1 MVQGLDEVGPKK
13 FFLGSVKRVLH
24 VMSSHMFAPQW
35 PQFDGTS
42 SFPKSPLRAKAR
54 SSAKSVA
61 PGWLDRPLVTQSSER
76 AFRTSSKRHAS
87 SLQNEQRVFQ
97 TPEKKGQRCKEKKRK
112 GTERKGQKRREENK
126 KQRRKELYNQKITRK
141 QTKEKQ

>member
-1 MVQGLDEVGPKK
+1 MVQGLDEVGPKN

-61 PGWLDRPLVTQSSER
+61 PGWLDRPLVTQCKQKANVAKEPKK
-76 AFRTSSKRHAS
+76 SK
-87 SLQNEQRVFQ
+87 
-97 TPEKKGQRCKEKKRK
+97 
-112 GTERKGQKRREENK
+112 QKLSK
-126 KQRRKELYNQKITRK
+126 LGAKTVLCITWF
-141 QTKEKQ
+141 TK

>member
-1 MVQGLDEVGPKK
+1 MVQGLDEVGPKN

-61 PGWLDRPLVTQSSER
+61 PGWLDRPLVTQDLPTGG
-76 AFRTSSKRHAS
+76 FCT
-87 SLQNEQRVFQ
+87 LV
-97 TPEKKGQRCKEKKRK
+97 TRK
-112 GTERKGQKRREENK
+112 HLLEGPGTEHLLEG
-126 KQRRKELYNQKITRK
+126 
-141 QTKEKQ
+141 

>member
-1 MVQGLDEVGPKK
+1 MFPPFTTRPTFRRLRPQPRLRAPRRDGHRARVAAAAARRGRDCLGHAGAGKEKIFPLIFFLKI

-61 PGWLDRPLVTQSSER
+61 PGWLDRPLVTQFF
-76 AFRTSSKRHAS
+76 AFRVR
-87 SLQNEQRVFQ
+87 
-97 TPEKKGQRCKEKKRK
+97 
-112 GTERKGQKRREENK
+112 
-126 KQRRKELYNQKITRK
+126 
-141 QTKEKQ
+141 